1 MREINNNSID
11 VAKVQKP
18 EIKSASNEQI
28 DTKITE
34 ESEKLNKSDFSNPTE
49 VLGRSQV
56 QKADNLKED
65 VKFGLANPNAIE
77 SSDKFFNMAYAQL
90 QAKGD
95 PEAYEKAASMASFYA
110 KDLA

>member
-11 VAKVQKP
+11 VPKIQKP
-18 EIKSASNEQI
+18 EAKSASNEQV
-28 DTKITE
+28 DKKITD
-34 ESEKLNKSDFSNPTE
+34 ESEKLNTSDFSNPTE

-65 VKFGLANPNAIE
+65 VKFGLANPNAIQ
-77 SSDKFFNMAYAQL
+77 SSDKFFDMAYSQL

-95 PEAYEKAASMASFYA
+95 PEAYEKASSMSALYA
-110 KDLA
+110 KELA